1 MAITVIMQDS
11 RPDGAGGTYKKGSTY
26 SLPDTLATYFID
38 IGLAKRTSTRSE
50 QTGLQITGDSAG
62 RFPSAPAQDA
72 EETLKVRRN
81 SGGGNGVVGE
91 KINIPAGFQFDFS
104 KLKGP
109 LLIALAP
116 DGSIQWHYDYK
127 AHIPQ
132 DCRNAPLTQIFHVAP
147 GGADGKTGIGTY
159 LGDFSQ
165 AKASLSAT
173 ITAGNATGLP
183 YQVVVAPGTYL
194 RAKTIQGIVPT
205 ADVLI
210 RGYGKD
216 RPVLLMADDLAWSLD
231 TTYPSLYKA
240 SRTSVI
246 WALDLKKRRAD
257 GSYEPFV
264 KFATAAAAQ
273 SSTGVNAFFY
283 DNTTVYVKRAD
294 GAVPTI
300 SNTAATM
307 AVQCFDSGAT
317 TGDVYLENLTFIG
330 GFNNF
335 RRATTK
341 TMVAVDCDFFNMGG
355 YAYVANATSVLDI
368 DFFIAVRC
376 NGSGA
381 SSDSFN
387 AHAANGKIPHM
398 LTLDCVGYSNGDGT
412 IGSCNGW
419 TIHDGVPGIDING
432 RYGMSQGGQVVP
444 VNAGTQAL
452 CIGTLAEYPLPTGAS
467 APYAYLSADNAKMW
481 LVSTRTVG
489 AESDLVASTN
499 GLLYVRGHRSEGCR
513 VERMATTGGAVI
525 DF

>member
-1 MAITVIMQDS
+1 MAGKLAEALV
-11 RPDGAGGTYKKGSTY
+11 RAGVLAADAYDIEEELGLRAEGSVNLTA
-26 SLPDTLATYFID
+26 SI
-38 IGLAKRTSTRSE
+38 
-50 QTGLQITGDSAG
+50 
-62 RFPSAPAQDA
+62 PS
-72 EETLKVRRN
+72 
-81 SGGGNGVVGE
+81 SGGVGLIGE
-91 KINIPAGFQFDFS
+91 KIEIPPGFNFDFS

-109 LLIALAP
+109 LLLVRAP
-116 DGSIQWHYDYK
+116 DGSVMWDYNYT
-127 AHIPQ
+127 AHIPAG
-132 DCRNAPLTQIFHVAP
+132 CKEAPLTQIFHVAP

-165 AKASLSAT
+165 AKASVSGA

-183 YQVVVAPGTYL
+183 YQVVVAPGMYL

-205 ADVLI
+205 ADVWI
-210 RGYGKD
+210 RGWGKD

-231 TTYPSLYKA
+231 ATYPSLYKA
-240 SRTSVI
+240 TRTSVI
-246 WALDLKKRRAD
+246 WALDLKKRRTN

-264 KFATAAAAQ
+264 KFSTAADAHA
-273 SSTGVNAFFY
+273 SSGVNAFFY

-294 GAVPTI
+294 SAAPSI

-341 TMVAVDCDFFNMGG
+341 TMVAVDCDFFNLGG

-368 DFFIAVRC
+368 DLFIAVRC

-398 LTLDCVGYSNGDGT
+398 LTLDCIGYSNGDGT

-444 VNAGTQAL
+444 VNSGTQAL

-481 LVSTRTVG
+481 LVATRTVG

-499 GLLYVRGHRSEGCR
+499 GVLYVRGHSPKGCR
-513 VERMATTGGAVI
+513 VERMATTGGVI
-525 DF
+525 ENF